1 MDNLDKKRSQV
12 NDNICQS
19 HVKKSSHEK
28 KHIFNARSLLY
39 TLSVIILFF
48 SCATDNTSFDTDISV
63 PVSVTDIKTKG
74 IEQYINTTGSVYAMQ
89 EITLASEMTGD
100 YALLNNPKTG
110 RPYALGDVVNAGQKI
125 IRFEDEEYE
134 NNIKIESEEMN
145 LDITKREFEKQE
157 SLYDKGG
164 VTLRELKNSEID
176 YINAGY
182 SLENAKI
189 QLAKM
194 DIKAPFKGVIVDL
207 PYYTAGTR
215 VATGSEMVTIM
226 NYSQLYMEVNLPEKD
241 IVQIKIGNQAKITN
255 YTLPNDTLVGKIT
268 QLSPAIDPAT
278 RTFKGL
284 VIINNP
290 QLLLRPG
297 MFVRSDI
304 VVARKDST
312 IVIPKDIILS
322 KQRGK
327 TVFVVERGAAS
338 ERLITT
344 GLESATEVE
353 VLKGLKK
360 DERLIISGFETLRNR
375 SKVKVIR

>member
-1 MDNLDKKRSQV
+1 MENQHIIQYKKQVDTGEIKRSFYDKILV
-12 NDNICQS
+12 LGTNS
-19 HVKKSSHEK
+19 
-28 KHIFNARSLLY
+28 
-39 TLSVIILFF
+39 IIYGIALITVFF
-48 SCATDNTSFDTDISV
+48 SCSTDNTSFETDISV
-63 PVSVTDIKTKG
+63 PVSVTEVKTKS
-74 IEQYINTTGSVYAMQ
+74 IEQYVNTTGSVFAMQ
-89 EITLASEMTGD
+89 EVTLSSEMTGEFS
-100 YALLNNPKTG
+100 LLKNPKTG
-110 RPYALGDVVNAGQKI
+110 RPFALGDIVQVGQKI
-125 IRFEDEEYE
+125 IRLEDVEYE
-134 NNIKIESEEMN
+134 NSIKIESEEMN
-145 LDITKREFEKQE
+145 LDISKREFEKQE
-157 SLYDKGG
+157 SLFDKGG

-176 YINAGY
+176 YINAKY

-194 DIKAPFKGVIVDL
+194 DIIAPFKGVIVNL
-207 PYYTAGTR
+207 PYYTKGTR
-215 VATGSEMVTIM
+215 VPTGSEMVTIM
-226 NYSQLYMEVNLPEKD
+226 NYSRLYMEVNLPEKD
-241 IVQIKIGNQAKITN
+241 IVQIKIGNLAKVTN
-255 YTLPNDTLVGKIT
+255 YTLPNDTIIGKIT

-284 VIINNP
+284 LIIENP
-290 QLLLRPG
+290 KLLLRPG

-338 ERLITT
+338 ERIITT

-353 VLKGLKK
+353 ILKGLKK
-360 DERLIISGFETLRNR
+360 DERLVTSGFETLRNR